1 MYQIFL
7 YHWYLD
13 DEIFVLMNKIDNFQ
27 VKYVSPVN
35 VVDQYVWNNIS
46 VDSYKQ
52 LDDVVVVVAVVD
64 VDDDDDYGHL
74 WLINQQKKEKNFN

>member
-74 WLINQQKKEKNFN
+74 WLINRQKKEKNFN